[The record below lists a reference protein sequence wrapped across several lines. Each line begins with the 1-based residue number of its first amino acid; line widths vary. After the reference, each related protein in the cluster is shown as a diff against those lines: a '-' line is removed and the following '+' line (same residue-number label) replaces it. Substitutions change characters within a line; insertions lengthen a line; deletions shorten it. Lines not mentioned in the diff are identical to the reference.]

1 MPDLIKILNYNCFMA
16 NKNEKS
22 KVAVALSGGL
32 DSSVTCYLLK
42 QQGYDVCAVTVKMV
56 DDEKFDSIVQNAN
69 DVAKKLDIPHHVLN
83 LSREFKK
90 DVIDYFE
97 NSYKLGKTP
106 NPCILCNRTIKWGR
120 LFDYAIDTL
129 GCDFVAS
136 GHYARIID
144 DNGVKK
150 MFPAR
155 DEKKDQQYYL
165 FELNQKHLN
174 KILFP
179 LSDYLKE
186 EIRQIAIDND
196 LPSKSSKDS
205 QDICFITKPLTTK
218 KYLLNKFGTKK
229 GDFLYIKDSR
239 KLGVHEGFWQ
249 YTIGQRKGIGIAF
262 EEPLYVVK
270 LDAKNNVV
278 YVGTKE
284 DLYSDSL
291 SIKDVKFQY
300 PFEVE
305 TFYAMV
311 KIRYNMQAQKAF
323 VKYNS
328 NDKTAV
334 ISFES
339 PVSSVTPGQAVVFY
353 DVNDKH
359 LIGGGWID

>member
-1 MPDLIKILNYNCFMA
+1 MNSHVM
-16 NKNEKS
+16 NK

-56 DDEKFDSIVQNAN
+56 NDDKFDGIVQNARA
-69 DVAKKLDIPHHVLN
+69 VAQKIGIPIYVLD
-83 LSREFKK
+83 LSNEFKK

-97 NSYKLGKTP
+97 DSYRKGKTP

-129 GCDFVAS
+129 GCDYVAS

-144 DNGVKK
+144 DNGIKK
-150 MFPAR
+150 MYPAK

-165 FELNQKHLN
+165 FELNQRHLSR
-174 KILFP
+174 ILFP
-179 LSDYLKE
+179 LCDYVKE

-196 LPSKSSKDS
+196 LPSKSSKES
-205 QDICFITKPLTTK
+205 QDICFITKPMTTK
-218 KYLLNKFGTKK
+218 KYITEKLGHKK
-229 GDFLYIKDSR
+229 GDFIYIKDDR
-239 KLGVHEGFWQ
+239 KLGVHDGFYQ

-270 LDAKNNVV
+270 LDAEKNIV

-284 DLYSDSL
+284 DLYEKSCHIS
-291 SIKDVKFQY
+291 DVKFQY
-300 PFEVE
+300 PYEALAFD
-305 TFYAMV
+305 ALV
-311 KIRYNMQAQKAF
+311 KIRYNMQAQKARVVLTEDRSCAEIF
-323 VKYNS
+323 F
-328 NDKTAV
+328 DEPIT
-334 ISFES
+334 
-339 PVSSVTPGQAVVFY
+339 SVTSGQAAVFY
-353 DVNDKH
+353 DVGDKH

>member
-1 MPDLIKILNYNCFMA
+1 MYIIYCVINYAGVNILLIFFLYNDFMSGV
-16 NKNEKS
+16 NKKAV
-22 KVAVALSGGL
+22 VAMSGGV
-32 DSSVTCYLLK
+32 DSSVAAKILMDK
-42 QQGYDVCAVTVKMV
+42 GYEVAGITGKMINTPAAQKICENSKRVADKLGIKLHILDVTGDFQKSVV
-56 DDEKFDSIVQNAN
+56 E
-69 DVAKKLDIPHHVLN
+69 
-83 LSREFKK
+83 
-90 DVIDYFE
+90 YFE
-97 NSYKLGKTP
+97 NSYAIGQTP

-218 KYLLNKFGTKK
+218 KYHLNT
-229 GDFLYIKDSR
+229 
-239 KLGVHEGFWQ
+239 
-249 YTIGQRKGIGIAF
+249 
-262 EEPLYVVK
+262 
-270 LDAKNNVV
+270 
-278 YVGTKE
+278 
-284 DLYSDSL
+284 
-291 SIKDVKFQY
+291 
-300 PFEVE
+300 
-305 TFYAMV
+305 
-311 KIRYNMQAQKAF
+311 
-323 VKYNS
+323 
-328 NDKTAV
+328 
-334 ISFES
+334 
-339 PVSSVTPGQAVVFY
+339 
-353 DVNDKH
+353 
-359 LIGGGWID
+359 